1 MFNALFI
8 DNSPLNPPAKIASPC
23 DGNEV
28 ATRSWR
34 AMLSRA
40 VDQVS
45 EFPSK
50 ISTTCETPC
59 SANGEDVSVCMCRRQ
74 YYVKHP
80 NFNYTTRPLQLERTA
95 KTTRE

>member
-59 SANGEDVSVCMCRRQ
+59 SANGDDVSVCMQKTILCEAP
-74 YYVKHP
+74 K
-80 NFNYTTRPLQLERTA
+80 LQLHNTPTA
-95 KTTRE
+95 T